1 MLASD
6 REVMDSDECHDQEEK
21 FTDSDEVDAY

>member
-6 REVMDSDECHDQEEK
+6 REVMDSDECQEEN
-21 FTDSDEVDAY
+21 FTDSDEVDAYA